1 MSNADVPTQPAA
13 PTIADIEADLAE
25 RRQRL
30 ARTLDELTEMVKP
43 KAIVRRQT
51 DQAKARFAAATTT
64 PEGDLRTERIAA
76 VVLASVGILTL
87 VFLLRRR
94 RG

>member
-1 MSNADVPTQPAA
+1 MSNADVPAKAA
-13 PTIADIEADLAE
+13 PPSIADLEADLAE

-30 ARTLDELTEMVKP
+30 ARTIDELTEQIKP

-51 DQAKARFAAATTT
+51 EQAKARFAAATTT

-76 VVLASVGILTL
+76 VVLASVGILTV